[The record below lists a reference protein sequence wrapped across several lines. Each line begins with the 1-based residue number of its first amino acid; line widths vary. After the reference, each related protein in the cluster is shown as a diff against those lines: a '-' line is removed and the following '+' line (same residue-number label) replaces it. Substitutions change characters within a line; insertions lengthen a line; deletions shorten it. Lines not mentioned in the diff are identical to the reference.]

1 MKTFSLYNKLIIY
14 FLTVSLLPLAGM
26 GYYAYY
32 NHTQVVKKHAE
43 TMLSF
48 IAIETAFQ
56 IERQLLQHQTEV
68 KTWSHLPVFLEA
80 LAAVGDADAGP
91 RMLQSIQAMADRLI
105 EAYPMYDLLLLVN
118 KQGKVL
124 SVNSRRRD
132 GRPIDTRTLL
142 GSIIDEGPWF
152 TGAVDDEMYRSQ
164 FHQVAFVA
172 QALDDTGE
180 CLTMAV
186 AIRDEA
192 NAVQG
197 FLFAYL
203 NWAYIQD
210 ILNVAQAAYAEDFS
224 GKLFMVETETNRVI
238 AHPDIA
244 YYGRPLDLKA
254 DLPQVIEKNPTGI
267 INIEWPEDK
276 TVGYAQVRDTGPVG
290 ALPWLVCVE
299 APNKTIYRQT
309 NYIRTMFV
317 LIPLVSA
324 LLIIIIVYF
333 ISRRFS
339 DPLMQLVKGAQAIA
353 DGDMDVE
360 MPVNSVDEIG
370 ILANTFNQMLDTLRQ
385 RDEALRMSNLQLEEA
400 NRLKSEFL
408 ANMSHELRTPM
419 NSIIGF
425 TTLVLQKAGN
435 QVPEKQ
441 RDNLIKVRKNALVLL
456 KLLNSILDL
465 SKIEA
470 GSMEVAVERFRLNEL
485 LEACAHTMTPLLSGR
500 KIELIVQ
507 PSLPELEL
515 FTDRQKLQQIII
527 NLLGNAVKF
536 TEQGYIR
543 CGFEVVN
550 DSGLAETDE
559 PQVKPWVRLWI
570 EDTGIGIQERDL
582 EVIFSQFR
590 QVDGSPSR
598 KYGGTGLGL
607 AISKK
612 LAKLLGGD
620 ILVKSEFGFGSTFT
634 IVIPT
639 RHRRAEPLFRD
650 ECRYA
655 MPEGKDESGESP
667 GAEEQPKD
675 EKRGGE
681 IT

>member
-14 FLTVSLLPLAGM
+14 FLAVSLLPLAGV
-26 GYYAYY
+26 GWFAYY
-32 NHTQVVKKHAE
+32 NHTQVVKKHTE

-48 IAIETAFQ
+48 IAVETAFQ
-56 IERQLLQHQTEV
+56 VERQLMQHQTEV
-68 KTWSHLPVFLEA
+68 KAWSRLPHFLEA
-80 LAAVGDADAGP
+80 LTATGEGEPGSRVINSTQE
-91 RMLQSIQAMADRLI
+91 MINQLI
-105 EAYPMYDLLLLVN
+105 DYYPMYDLLLLVD
-118 KQGKVL
+118 KRGKVL
-124 SVNSRRRD
+124 CVNSRTRD
-132 GRPIDTRTLL
+132 GWELDTRGLV
-142 GSIIDEGPWF
+142 GSVIEEGPWF
-152 TGAVDDEMYRSQ
+152 EGAVDYDLYRSP
-164 FHQVAFVA
+164 FHQVGFVA
-172 QALDDTGE
+172 EVLENTGE

-186 AIRDEA
+186 AIRDA
-192 NAVQG
+192 TDAVQG

-210 ILNVAQAAYAEDFS
+210 VLNVAQAAHAELFS
-224 GKLFMVETETNRVI
+224 GKLYMVETETNRLI
-238 AHPDIA
+238 AHQDQTR
-244 YYGRPLDLKA
+244 YGMPLDLKV
-254 DLPQVIEKNPTGI
+254 DLQKAIERNPTGI

-276 TVGYAQVRDTGPVG
+276 TISYAQVRGAGPVG
-290 ALPWLVCVE
+290 GMPWLVCVE
-299 APNKTIYRQT
+299 APNKIIYRQS
-309 NYIRTMFV
+309 NYMRLMFV

-324 LLIIIIVYF
+324 VVIIIVVYF

-370 ILANTFNQMLDTLRQ
+370 VLANTFNQMLDTLRQ

-425 TTLVLQKAGN
+425 TTLVLQKAGD
-435 QVPEKQ
+435 QVPDKQ
-441 RDNLIKVRKNALVLL
+441 RDNLVKVRKNALVLL

-470 GSMEVAVERFRLNEL
+470 GSMEVAVERFPLDEL

-500 KIELIVQ
+500 KIELLVQ
-507 PSLPELEL
+507 PSLPTVEM

-543 CGFEVVN
+543 CGFEVVD
-550 DSGLAETDE
+550 DSGLATKDETQPE
-559 PQVKPWVRLWI
+559 PWVRLWI
-570 EDTGIGIQERDL
+570 EDTGIGILEKDQDL
-582 EVIFSQFR
+582 IFSEFR

-634 IVIPT
+634 VVIPA
-639 RHRRAEPLFRD
+639 RHRKAEPLVRD
-650 ECRYA
+650 EYGYV
-655 MPEGKDESGESP
+655 MPEREAKTETTF
-667 GAEEQPKD
+667 A
-675 EKRGGE
+675 GGE
-681 IT
+681 APADDGGGTAS